1 MNSFLEFINRV
12 PLLIESILVVLV
24 PSSKQV
30 YANTYANEEASDDE
44 LLVASL
50 TDDTSVKTDSVFVD
64 NGNTKYVLTSA
75 AHESATANFVQAQS
89 SMQKEI
95 QEYEEEQER
104 IRQEEEANKS
114 RAVGSSY
121 SYNLSEVAG
130 GDAWSIAN
138 SLVGMPGD
146 CFYICQLFIQAY
158 TGQWRSFGD
167 IYQTDSPEPGDLIY
181 YADGGTGYQHWAI
194 YLGGDQSLQGNYN
207 GTTVIR
213 SLYISSAS
221 SPVFYKLP

>member
-24 PSSKQV
+24 PNSKQV
-30 YANTYANEEASDDE
+30 YANTYTNEETSDEE
-44 LLVASL
+44 LLVAQLSSE
-50 TDDTSVKTDSVFVD
+50 TSEKNDLVFVD
-64 NGNTKYVLTSA
+64 NENTKYVLTSI
-75 AHESATANFVQAQS
+75 AHESATLNFVKAQND
-89 SMQKEI
+89 MDEAI
-95 QEYEEEQER
+95 REYEAELERLKQEQEGSA
-104 IRQEEEANKS
+104 E
-114 RAVGSSY
+114 SSY
-121 SYNLSEVAG
+121 TFNLSEVAG
-130 GDAWSIAN
+130 EDIWTIAN

-158 TGQWRSFGD
+158 RGEWRSFGD

-181 YADGGTGYQHWAI
+181 YSDGGKGTQHWAI

-213 SLYISSAS
+213 SLYIASAS
-221 SPVFYKLP
+221 SPIFYKLP

>member
-50 TDDTSVKTDSVFVD
+50 TDDTSVKADSVFVD
-64 NGNTKYVLTSA
+64 KGNTKYVLTSKG
-75 AHESATANFVQAQS
+75 HESATFNFVKAQN
-89 SMQKEI
+89 SMNEAIK
-95 QEYEEEQER
+95 EYEEEQER
-104 IRQEEEANKS
+104 IKQEEAKANG
-114 RAVGSSY
+114 ASSY
-121 SYNLSEVAG
+121 SYNLSDIAS
-130 GDAWSIAN
+130 GDVWSIAN

-158 TGQWRSFGD
+158 RGEWKSFGD

-194 YLGGDQSLQGNYN
+194 YLGGDQSLQGNFN

-221 SPVFYKLP
+221 APVFYKLP